1 MKQVVNSFMGIRGGH
16 TLVKYFYVLEPQFYY
31 VKCKYKQL
39 LFYWSC
45 PKNRVLLDTNG
56 LFLLNKLVKE
66 I

>member
-1 MKQVVNSFMGIRGGH
+1 MGNRGGH

-31 VKCKYKQL
+31 VKCNSKQL

-45 PKNRVLLDTNG
+45 PKNHVFLGKNG
-56 LFLLNKLVKE
+56 PFILLNKLVKG